1 MRTLILVAGGV
12 LASSVLAA
20 QAVTQDVPTL
30 DPVRS
35 EAAQAVVELFTTDAV
50 RATAGPD
57 SQLHMAVAAVEG

>member
-30 DPVRS
+30 DPVPP
-35 EAAQAVVELFTTDAV
+35 EAGQAVVALFATDAV
-50 RATAGPD
+50 RATPNPDLQLRTAAATVAG
-57 SQLHMAVAAVEG
+57 

>member
-35 EAAQAVVELFTTDAV
+35 EAAQAVVELFASDAVGATTDSDPQL
-50 RATAGPD
+50 RTAAA
-57 SQLHMAVAAVEG
+57 AVAG